1 MKLSYSLSEWKI
13 MCNVQIIQQSYSLT
27 EEWKKNL
34 MEIKNEQHYI
44 HMVHI
49 HTHLALW
56 FIY

>member
-49 HTHLALW
+49 HTHLAL
-56 FIY
+56 